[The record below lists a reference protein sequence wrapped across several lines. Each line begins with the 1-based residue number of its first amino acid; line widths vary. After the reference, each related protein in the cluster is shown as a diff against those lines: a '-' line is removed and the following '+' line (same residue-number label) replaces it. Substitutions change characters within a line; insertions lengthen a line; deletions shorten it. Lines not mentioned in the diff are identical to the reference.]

1 METPAA
7 QANPAKNSAK
17 NIHEEVNNVN
27 HINSA
32 LAVSGHADAVGT
44 VTRGY
49 ELRGFD
55 EFSHQLK
62 RHRNDLQTVDT
73 QMQKLDESIEAD
85 QRRIQEFTAALE
97 EKFRARAR
105 IQAVRVA
112 MARFID
118 SLQAKDGK

>member
-1 METPAA
+1 METPVIESASA
-7 QANPAKNSAK
+7 SSSPKNP
-17 NIHEEVNNVN
+17 HEKVNNVN

-32 LAVSGHADAVGT
+32 LAVSGQAEAVGAS
-44 VTRGY
+44 VRAY
-49 ELRGFD
+49 EIRGFD

-62 RHRNDLQTVDT
+62 RHRNDLQTVDG
-73 QMQKLDESIEAD
+73 QMQKLDEAIEAD
-85 QRRIQEFTAALE
+85 QRRIQELTAALE
-97 EKFRARAR
+97 EKFRARGR